1 MKTTIFR
8 SSWLVALAGVL
19 VAPALL
25 EAQRTDSVRT
35 HVVRQG
41 ETLWNLAV
49 TYLGDGDR
57 WREILALNPT
67 VKETTDLPVGQ
78 TLRIPP
84 SSGSKAAAPAAT
96 ATATGTTAIPPARA
110 TPTDTFRP
118 PPVTPPVNSK
128 NRTIFFGAKPAGGF
142 VSESVRTTTTDPAVP
157 SGIYEVL
164 SAPWVMDSLIISTGG
179 RCLSVGP
186 TASDARGVQLSETMT
201 IRAPGGAAPAGSR
214 WILVRRGPVLPGL
227 GPVVIPTGV
236 VRLTSDVA
244 SGGTVVAEVVAQ
256 FGFVSCNDIVL
267 PASDVP
273 PRHAGTLAPVSNGPQ
288 GRVAWVAD
296 ESMLPSLQHA
306 LILDIGAASGVRPG
320 DRVTIYGAQGAVVA
334 TADVVRV
341 ETSSTTVR
349 VVHQTQPKLSAGLQV
364 RVTGK
369 LP

>member
-1 MKTTIFR
+1 
-8 SSWLVALAGVL
+8 
-19 VAPALL
+19 
-25 EAQRTDSVRT
+25 
-35 HVVRQG
+35 
-41 ETLWNLAV
+41 LWNLAV
-49 TYLGDGDR
+49 TYLGDGER

-78 TLRIPP
+78 TLRIPG

-96 ATATGTTAIPPARA
+96 ATATGTTANPPARA

-118 PPVTPPVNSK
+118 APVTQPVNAK

-142 VSESVRTTTTDPAVP
+142 SSESVRTTNTDPAVP
-157 SGIYEVL
+157 SGIYQAL

-179 RCLSVGP
+179 RCVSVGP

-267 PASDVP
+267 ASPDLP
-273 PRHAGTLAPVSNGPQ
+273 PRRSGTLVPVSNGAQ
-288 GRVAWVAD
+288 GHIAWVAD
-296 ESMLPSLQHA
+296 ESILPSLQHA
-306 LILDIGAASGVRPG
+306 LIVDIGAESGVRPG
-320 DRVTIYGAQGAVVA
+320 DHITIYGAQGAVMA
-334 TADVVRV
+334 SAEVVRV
-341 ETSSTTVR
+341 EPTSTTVR
-349 VVHQTQPKLSAGLQV
+349 VIHQTQAKLSAGLPV
-364 RVTGK
+364 RVTEK